1 MGFWFILLTCFLVG
15 SGRNFNPYK
24 VLGISRKATTG
35 EIKKAYRNLARRFHP
50 DKAPIGQRAGFEERM
65 KEINEAYEVLTD
77 NSRKIKID
85 QSLSEF
91 VRFTQENFKF
101 LVRKQDIW
109 IIYIHS
115 HWCRDCPRAKEVT
128 KKACAHFE
136 GMVNCGSISSDSELY
151 LVRELGVRKVPT
163 ILFRAMGNT
172 YEIPFSRHRTEPSSI
187 IKAVSQ
193 KFPTALKDF
202 KKLRYVENFLQKSP
216 ERLKAVFISQTRTT
230 PHIIHRWLAH
240 KFREHASFCFIPLK
254 NFHSSNLPRME
265 EIIGE
270 KVDVPLL
277 ALFEGSDLLP
287 TVLRLSNDPEQMFYR
302 LESTFKRVP
311 RIPKLQA
318 SEYYSRCYTNMEDA
332 LFDSSK
338 ICILLLL
345 SKPSMWIKYQQKL
358 VPIAEEHDA
367 TQFMWVDCK
376 KHRVFCDEWTQGS
389 PSSKL
394 FLKGSTLRIVGVRGP
409 QNIHSLS
416 SVLTKNPDLLDQ
428 EQISTWVSHFV
439 KKEWD
444 EIEIQHGLCT
454 LPASEYSG
462 SSFDLMEDSWIQSLA
477 AVGSS
482 TTTTIANIVSGII
495 NFFYGIIILLVFFF
509 GICLWLMSGIRGTTF
524 QFRRM

>member
-1 MGFWFILLTCFLVG
+1 MGLWFILFTCFIVG

-24 VLGISRKATTG
+24 VLEISRKATTG
-35 EIKKAYRNLARRFHP
+35 EIKRAYRNLARRFHP

-77 NSRKIKID
+77 SSRKIKVD

-115 HWCRDCPRAKEVT
+115 HWCRDCPRANEVT

-172 YEIPFSRHRTEPSSI
+172 YEIPFSRHRTEPSNI

-193 KFPTALKDF
+193 KFPTALNEL
-202 KKLRYVENFLQKSP
+202 KKLRYVESFLQKSP
-216 ERLKAVFISQTRTT
+216 ERLKAVFVSHTRTT

-240 KFREHASFCFIPLK
+240 KFRERASFSFLPLK
-254 NFHSSNLPRME
+254 NFHSRNLPRME

-270 KVDVPLL
+270 KVDVPML

-287 TVLRLSNDPEQMFYR
+287 TVITLSNDPEQMFYR

-311 RIPKLQA
+311 RIPELQA
-318 SEYYSRCYTNMEDA
+318 SEYYNRCYTNMEDA

-345 SKPSMWIKYQQKL
+345 SKPSMWAKYQQKL
-358 VPIAEEHDA
+358 VPIAEEHEG

-376 KHRVFCDEWTQGS
+376 NQRVFCDEWSQGS
-389 PSSKL
+389 SSSKV

-416 SVLTKNPDLLDQ
+416 PVLTKNPYLLDQ
-428 EQISTWVSHFV
+428 EQISNWVSNFV
-439 KKEWD
+439 RKNWEG
-444 EIEIQHGLCT
+444 IEILHGLCT
-454 LPASEYSG
+454 LPALEYSG
-462 SSFDLMEDSWIQSLA
+462 SRFDLLEDSWIQTLVEFFS
-477 AVGSS
+477 SS
-482 TTTTIANIVSGII
+482 TSTTANIVSAII
-495 NFFYGIIILLVFFF
+495 NFFFTIFFLLVFLLVM
-509 GICLWLMSGIRGTTF
+509 CVMSGRAPVF